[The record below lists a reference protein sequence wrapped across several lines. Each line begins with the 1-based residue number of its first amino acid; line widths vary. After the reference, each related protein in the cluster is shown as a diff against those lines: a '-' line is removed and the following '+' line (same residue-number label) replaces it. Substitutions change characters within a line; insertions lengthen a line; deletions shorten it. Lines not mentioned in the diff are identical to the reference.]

1 MGSLL
6 ILGSLVYFVVAAVY
20 EGKTR
25 RIIMLCLGLLL
36 LPLARLARSH
46 HFVVKRGKKA
56 IMAQSIK
63 ESVPLEYNTP
73 SSASSIMYS

>member
-6 ILGSLVYFVVAAVY
+6 ILGSLVYLVVAAVY

-46 HFVVKRGKKA
+46 HFVVKGGKRQLWHKVSKKVSLW
-56 IMAQSIK
+56 SITLHH
-63 ESVPLEYNTP
+63 PLLP
-73 SSASSIMYS
+73 